1 MTVLDAGSTVSQAV
15 HAGLEGLQA
24 LPVAARPGGAL
35 AGLRGLGAARAD
47 RLGRVVVDRP
57 DRGLRRRPAGR
68 PGGRARPE
76 QPAGRRDRG
85 AGERPVL
92 PVDHLPLPADPV
104 RRPGLGLLDVHPRR
118 AAARGQGRPRAE
130 HRDDR
135 RHRHQHRPR
144 ARPQEGAAR
153 ALAGQDRA
161 GAELLR
167 ALLHRAQPRPPRPRR
182 HPGGPGQLPGRRV
195 AVRVPAAHRPRLAA
209 QRVEPGEAAVRAA
222 RQVALVDPQ
231 RRAQLL
237 ADVAGALGRADRR
250 RSAGRCCRSWWSRP
264 SSASACS
271 RS

>member
-1 MTVLDAGSTVSQAV
+1 MTALDAGSTVSQASTQDWKDSKRYLWLLGLV
-15 HAGLEGLQA
+15 VPSLAFVAWGLHALTGWGVWWWIG
-24 LPVAARPGGAL
+24 PI
-35 AGLRGLGAARAD
+35 
-47 RLGRVVVDRP
+47 VVFGVV
-57 DRGLRRRPAGR
+57 PAGR

-104 RRPGLGLLDVHPRR
+104 RRPGLGLLDVHQRR
-118 AAARGQGRPRAE
+118 TAARGPGRPRAE

-135 RHRHQHRPR
+135 GHRHQHRPR

-182 HPGGPGQLPGRRV
+182 HPGGPGQLTRRRV

-222 RQVALVDPQ
+222 R
-231 RRAQLL
+231 
-237 ADVAGALGRADRR
+237 AGRTG
-250 RSAGRCCRSWWSRP
+250 RSATTWSTPGSCRW
-264 SSASACS
+264 CS
-271 RS
+271 GVR